1 MCESDWTLAEL
12 GNAVY
17 MNICVDMSNHV
28 YVYVYTMYTER
39 NSWIGRILLYRLFP
53 ICVAHKNQ
61 STLRSLLV
69 KTMLLKLGAV
79 KSGIIIGQEKTLN
92 NSESTWKNA
101 AKGAF
106 VLGILRAKRCGIA
119 ANGVYSRWLFY
130 AKRRNVGCAR
140 FGVKLK

>member
-1 MCESDWTLAEL
+1 
-12 GNAVY
+12 

-92 NSESTWKNA
+92 NSEST
-101 AKGAF
+101 
-106 VLGILRAKRCGIA
+106 
-119 ANGVYSRWLFY
+119 
-130 AKRRNVGCAR
+130 
-140 FGVKLK
+140 